1 MLIMNFYN
9 ILGYIGMVLIV
20 SSLIPQLIK
29 TQSRKKVGDISIFFP
44 LLQVIACSCMIPYAI
59 YIKSNQMLVIQI
71 AVGTNS
77 LFLLRQIIMYRRDGQ
92 NDIIPEA
99 QHHNDTFKLDF

>member
-1 MLIMNFYN
+1 
-9 ILGYIGMVLIV
+9 
-20 SSLIPQLIK
+20 
-29 TQSRKKVGDISIFFP
+29 
-44 LLQVIACSCMIPYAI
+44 MIPYAI

-92 NDIIPEA
+92 DDIIPEA
-99 QHHNDTFKLDF
+99 QDHNETFKLDF

>member
-1 MLIMNFYN
+1 MVIMNFYN

-77 LFLLRQIIMYRRDGQ
+77 LFLLRQIVIYRRDGQ

-99 QHHNDTFKLDF
+99 QDHNDTITRGF